1 MSFKAYDEYKDSG
14 VEWLGEVP
22 AHWAITDLKYVCD
35 VMPSNIDKKSKDGE
49 IGVYLCNYTDVYYN
63 DKIIKD
69 MSFMRATAT
78 CEQINKFSLVKGDV
92 LFTKDSESS
101 DDIANPAYVPED
113 LHNVVCGYHLSIARP
128 RKELVG
134 LYLKLFFETHIAKGY
149 FATSANGLTRVGLGQ
164 YAIDNLSITLPSEK
178 EQTTIAAFLDHET
191 ARIDALIEE
200 QQRLI
205 ALLKEKR
212 QAVISHTVT
221 KGLDPN
227 VPMKDSGVEW
237 LGEVPAHWETKRV
250 KNILQPGKDSI
261 RPGPFGSD
269 IKGNDFVEESDY
281 RVYNQSTVISRD
293 FNNSAFITKEKFEN
307 LISFMVKKGDVLI
320 TSRGTIGKISEVDS
334 DAGLGIIHPCIIRLR
349 LNHHIVITSFFTLMF
364 SQTTLA
370 TDQLKVAS
378 NSTTIDVIY
387 ANSLSETW
395 VPLPPKH
402 EQQDI
407 YDKLSGF
414 LSSTNQTIDTAEQ
427 LSNLLQERRSALISA
442 AVTGKIDVRDWQPPK
457 ANQTAAEPAEASV

>member
-1 MSFKAYDEYKDSG
+1 MSFKAYEEYKDSG

-22 AHWAITDLKYVCD
+22 MHWD
-35 VMPSNIDKKSKDGE
+35 VAPIQKHYS
-49 IGVYLCNYTDVYYN
+49 LCNGYPFKAELFSDSGKPENRLIRIRDILSTKSHIYTNESCPEDA
-63 DKIIKD
+63 
-69 MSFMRATAT
+69 S
-78 CEQINKFSLVKGDV
+78 INNGDV
-92 LFTKDSESS
+92 LIGMDGDFNVSFWNQGTAKLNQRVCALRGNDSTW
-101 DDIANPAYVPED
+101 D
-113 LHNVVCGYHLSIARP
+113 RF
-128 RKELVG
+128 
-134 LYLKLFFETHIAKGY
+134 LYLGITQPLKVI
-149 FATSANGLTRVGLGQ
+149 NDLTF
-164 YAIDNLSITLPSEK
+164 S
-178 EQTTIAAFLDHET
+178 TTVKHLASHQVLKTQFPIPPERELMTIVNFLDHET

-212 QAVISHTVT
+212 QAVISHAVT

-237 LGEVPAHWETKRV
+237 LGDVPAHWQIKRV

-293 FNNSAFITKEKFEN
+293 FNNSAFITKEKFES
-307 LISFMVKKGDVLI
+307 LISFMVKKGDILI

-349 LNHHIVITSFFTLMF
+349 LNHHIVLTSFFTLMF

-395 VPLPPKH
+395 IPLPPKH

-442 AVTGKIDVRDWQPPK
+442 AVTGKIDVRDWQPPE
-457 ANQTAAEPAEASV
+457 ASQTAAEPAEASA